1 MSAEISAV
9 LRSLGLDTPTA
20 DYLTAVP
27 GSSEFAPGRV
37 ARVDKGLSSVL
48 TEDGPVRASWS
59 GGVLAAIAADSQ
71 ATPCTGDWVALRRWP
86 DDRITVEA
94 VAPRHTA
101 IVRAEVGGTS
111 KGQVLAANV
120 DVIAIVVG
128 LHPEPNI
135 GRIERFL
142 ALAWESGARPVVV
155 LTKADLVMDADSVA
169 EDVATAAPGADVLVC
184 SATTGEGL
192 EAVRALLENNATL
205 ALLGVSGAG
214 KSSLVNALAGVE
226 LLDVQA
232 IREDGKG
239 RHTSVRRELIVLPG
253 GGVVIDTPG
262 LRGVGLQESGEGL
275 AAAFPDVTALAEQCR
290 FKDCA
295 HVTEPGCAVQ
305 EALDDGTLPVRRYE
319 SWTKL
324 QREAAYMAR
333 RTDSRLQAEA
343 RKAWAR
349 QTKEYRR
356 DVKPRQ

>member
-1 MSAEISAV
+1 MSAKLQA
-9 LRSLGLDTPTA
+9 LGFDTATA
-20 DYLTAVP
+20 DYLKSVP
-27 GSSEFAPGRV
+27 GAAELLPGRV
-37 ARVDKGLSSVL
+37 VRVDKGLSTVL

-59 GGVLAAIAADSQ
+59 GGMLAAIARDPRS
-71 ATPCTGDWVALRRWP
+71 TPCTGDWVSLHHWP

-94 VAPRHTA
+94 LAPRRTA

-128 LHPEPNI
+128 LEPEPNI

-155 LTKADLVMDADSVA
+155 LTKADLVSDAASVA
-169 EDVATAAPGADVLVC
+169 EDVATAAPGAGVLVC

-192 EAVRALLENNATL
+192 EDVRALLAGDATM

-226 LLDVQA
+226 LLAVRA

-239 RHTSVRRELIVLPG
+239 RHTSVRRELILLPG

-262 LRGVGLQESGEGL
+262 LRGIGLQESGDGL
-275 AAAFPDVTALAEQCR
+275 AAAFPDVTALAEECR
-290 FKDCA
+290 FSDCA
-295 HVTEPGCAVQ
+295 HSTEPGCAVQ
-305 EALDDGTLPVRRYE
+305 AALEEGSLPVRRYE
-319 SWTKL
+319 SWQKL

-333 RTDSRLQAEA
+333 RSDSRLRAEA
-343 RKAWAR
+343 RKEWVR
-349 QTKEYRR
+349 RTKDIRR
-356 DVKPRQ
+356 DSKPRK

>member
-1 MSAEISAV
+1 MSAKLQA
-9 LRSLGLDTPTA
+9 LGLDAQTA
-20 DYLTAVP
+20 GYFEPLSDELV
-27 GSSEFAPGRV
+27 PGRV
-37 ARVDKGLSSVL
+37 VRVDKGLSTIL

-59 GGVLAAIAADSQ
+59 GAVLAAIATDTQ

-94 VAPRHTA
+94 VAPRRTA
-101 IVRAEVGGTS
+101 VVRAEVGGS
-111 KGQVLAANV
+111 SRGQVLAANI
-120 DVIAIVVG
+120 DVVAVVVG
-128 LHPEPNI
+128 LHPEPRI
-135 GRIERFL
+135 SRIERFL

-155 LTKADLVMDADSVA
+155 LTKADLVGDADSVA

-192 EAVRALLENNATL
+192 DAVRALLDDNATM
-205 ALLGVSGAG
+205 ALLGTSGAG

-239 RHTSVRRELIVLPG
+239 RHTSVRRELILLPG

-262 LRGVGLQESGEGL
+262 LRGIGLQESGEGM

-290 FKDCA
+290 FKDCG

-305 EALDDGTLPVRRYE
+305 EALEDGTLAVRRYE
-319 SWTKL
+319 SWVKL

-333 RTDSRLQAEA
+333 RADGRLQAEA
-343 RKAWAR
+343 RKAWVR
-349 QTKEYRR
+349 QNYEHRR
-356 DVKPRQ
+356 DSTPRQ

>member
-1 MSAEISAV
+1 
-9 LRSLGLDTPTA
+9 
-20 DYLTAVP
+20 
-27 GSSEFAPGRV
+27 
-37 ARVDKGLSSVL
+37 
-48 TEDGPVRASWS
+48 
-59 GGVLAAIAADSQ
+59 
-71 ATPCTGDWVALRRWP
+71 
-86 DDRITVEA
+86 
-94 VAPRHTA
+94 
-101 IVRAEVGGTS
+101 
-111 KGQVLAANV
+111 VLAANV

-128 LHPEPNI
+128 LEPEPNI

-155 LTKADLVMDADSVA
+155 LTKADLVIDADSVA

-192 EAVRALLENNATL
+192 EAVRALLDDNATM

-239 RHTSVRRELIVLPG
+239 RHTSVRRELILLPG

-262 LRGVGLQESGEGL
+262 LRGIGLQESGEGL

-290 FKDCA
+290 FTDCA

-305 EALDDGTLPVRRYE
+305 AALEDGSLPVRRYE
-319 SWTKL
+319 SWKKL
-324 QREAAYMAR
+324 QREAAFMAR
-333 RTDSRLQAEA
+333 RSDLRLRAEA
-343 RKAWAR
+343 KKAWAR
-349 QTKEYRR
+349 QTKDYRR
-356 DVKPRQ
+356 DSKPRR